1 MKSVT
6 VPGMSAYGA
15 PARIADLDEETI
27 RPAAMDVET
36 GVILPPPAEPVIA
49 DGYSGLVR
57 PSKRVMAAESGGRTI
72 LVHISDH
79 KLYTLNA
86 AAGYLWR
93 SLAGG
98 IAVPELVSRF
108 GGRFG
113 VAGAEAR
120 EEVIG
125 FLNRVLGAGMITCRG
140 E

>member
-15 PARIADLDEETI
+15 PARAADLDGETI

-36 GVILPPPAEPVIA
+36 GVVLAPPSEQVIGE
-49 DGYSGLVR
+49 GYAGQVR
-57 PSKRVMAAESGGRTI
+57 PSARVVAAESGGRTI
-72 LVHISDH
+72 LVHVSEQR
-79 KLYTLNA
+79 LYTLND

-108 GGRFG
+108 AGRFG

-125 FLNRVLGAGMITCRG
+125 FLNRVWGAGMITCQG
-140 E
+140 G